1 MDAAEESVIRYFI
14 MRLDDWFLLPEERGN
29 PATEIDSGRP
39 GGVAWTEGNHVEFL
53 VEGATYFAR
62 LAAVISSLG
71 PDEEVRFTDWRGD
84 GDECVADDGPAIAT
98 LMADLCRRGTDV
110 RGLLWRSHS
119 DRLAFSAKDNRRFA
133 VEVTEAGG
141 EVLLDERVRRGGSHH
156 QKLVVIRHPAS
167 PERDVAF
174 VGGID
179 LSHGR
184 GDDSRHQGDRQAIKL
199 DRRYGPHPP
208 WHDAQL
214 EVHGPA
220 VADLDITF
228 RERWEDPTPLNHAGR
243 PRSWISRVMSQ
254 DRLARPLPARL
265 ADPPALGDHAVQVLR
280 TYPSR
285 RPKYPFAPEGER
297 SIARA
302 FSKAIDRARTL
313 IYIEDQYF
321 WSAEI
326 AELLANAL
334 RRNRGLQL
342 IGVVPRYPD
351 KDGRLSGPPSRL
363 AQARAMATVQAAG
376 GSRVGIYDLENEV
389 GTPIYVHA
397 KVCVIDDVWATV
409 GSDNLNRRSWT
420 HDSELSCS
428 VIDSDLDDRA
438 PLDPGGLGDG
448 SRRFARALRLS
459 LWAEHLGRSP
469 EDPELLNLA
478 NCLAL
483 WEDAAREL
491 ASWKTHPGGR
501 ARPPSRV
508 RSHEVAAVP
517 PGSQRWAEVAYRLIF
532 DPDGRPYRLRRRHT
546 F

>member
-1 MDAAEESVIRYFI
+1 

-29 PATEIDSGRP
+29 PATGIDSGRP

-71 PDEEVRFTDWRGD
+71 PDEQVRFTDWRGD
-84 GDECVADDGPAIAT
+84 GDEQVTDGGPAIAT
-98 LMADLCRRGTDV
+98 LIADLCRRGTDV

-156 QKLVVIRHPAS
+156 QKLVVIRHPSS

-184 GDDSRHQGDRQAIKL
+184 GDDSRHQGDPQAIKL
-199 DRRYGPHPP
+199 DQRYGPRPP

-214 EVHGPA
+214 EVRGPA
-220 VADLDITF
+220 VTDLDVTF

-243 PRSWISRVMSQ
+243 PRSWISPLISK

-265 ADPPALGDHAVQVLR
+265 ADPPAVGGHAVQILR

-285 RPKYPFAPEGER
+285 RPKYPFAPQGER

-313 IYIEDQYF
+313 IYLEDQYF

-326 AELLANAL
+326 AQLLANAL
-334 RRNRGLQL
+334 HRNRGLQL

-363 AQARAMATVQAAG
+363 AQARAMAMVQAAG
-376 GSRVGIYDLENEV
+376 GDRVGIYNLENEV
-389 GTPIYVHA
+389 GTPVYVHA

-448 SRRFARALRLS
+448 SRRFARALRLA

-469 EDPELLNLA
+469 QDPELLNLA
-478 NCLAL
+478 NCLGL
-483 WEDAAREL
+483 WEDTASEL
-491 ASWKTHPGGR
+491 ANWKTHPGSR
-501 ARPPSRV
+501 ARPASRV
-508 RSHEVAAVP
+508 RSHEIAAVP

>member
-1 MDAAEESVIRYFI
+1 
-14 MRLDDWFLLPEERGN
+14 
-29 PATEIDSGRP
+29 
-39 GGVAWTEGNHVEFL
+39 
-53 VEGATYFAR
+53 
-62 LAAVISSLG
+62 
-71 PDEEVRFTDWRGD
+71 
-84 GDECVADDGPAIAT
+84 
-98 LMADLCRRGTDV
+98 
-110 RGLLWRSHS
+110 
-119 DRLAFSAKDNRRFA
+119 
-133 VEVTEAGG
+133 
-141 EVLLDERVRRGGSHH
+141 
-156 QKLVVIRHPAS
+156 
-167 PERDVAF
+167 
-174 VGGID
+174 
-179 LSHGR
+179 
-184 GDDSRHQGDRQAIKL
+184 
-199 DRRYGPHPP
+199 
-208 WHDAQL
+208 
-214 EVHGPA
+214 
-220 VADLDITF
+220 
-228 RERWEDPTPLNHAGR
+228 
-243 PRSWISRVMSQ
+243 MSQ

-265 ADPPALGDHAVQVLR
+265 ADPPAQGDHAVQVLR

-313 IYIEDQYF
+313 IYLEDQYF

-389 GTPIYVHA
+389 GTPVYVHA

-448 SRRFARALRLS
+448 SRRFARALRLA
-459 LWAEHLGRSP
+459 LWAEHLGRAP
-469 EDPELLNLA
+469 EDPELLNLTS
-478 NCLAL
+478 CLAL
-483 WEDAAREL
+483 WEDTAREL
-491 ASWKTHPGGR
+491 ASWKTHPGSR

-508 RSHEVAAVP
+508 RSHEIPAVP

-532 DPDGRPYRLRRRHT
+532 DPDGRPYKLRRRRT

>member
-1 MDAAEESVIRYFI
+1 
-14 MRLDDWFLLPEERGN
+14 MRLDDWFLLPDERGN

-53 VEGATYFAR
+53 VEGASYFAR
-62 LAAVISSLG
+62 LATVISSLG
-71 PDEEVRFTDWRGD
+71 PDVEMRFTDWRGD
-84 GDECVADDGPAIAT
+84 GDERVADDGPAIAT

-119 DRLAFSAKDNRRFA
+119 DRLAFSAKDNKRFA
-133 VEVTEAGG
+133 LEVTEAGG

-156 QKLVVIRHPAS
+156 QKLVVIRHPSS
-167 PERDVAF
+167 PEDDVAF

-184 GDDSRHQGDRQAIKL
+184 GDDSRHQGDPQAIKL
-199 DRRYGPHPP
+199 DDRYGPRPP

-214 EVHGPA
+214 EIHGPA
-220 VADLDITF
+220 VADLDVTF

-243 PRSWISRVMSQ
+243 PRSWISRLMSQ
-254 DRLARPLPARL
+254 DRLARPLPAAL
-265 ADPPALGDHAVQVLR
+265 AAPPALGSHAVQVLR

-285 RPKYPFAPEGER
+285 RPRYPFAPEGER

-302 FSKAIDRARTL
+302 FSKAIDRARKL
-313 IYIEDQYF
+313 IYLEDQYF

-326 AELLANAL
+326 AELLASAL
-334 RRNRGLQL
+334 CRNRGLQL

-376 GSRVGIYDLENEV
+376 GHRVGIYDLENEV
-389 GTPIYVHA
+389 GTPVYVHA
-397 KVCVIDDVWATV
+397 KVCIIDDVWATV

-448 SRRFARALRLS
+448 SRRFARDLRLS

-483 WEDAAREL
+483 WEDTAREL
-491 ASWKTHPGGR
+491 ATWKKHPGGR

-508 RSHEVAAVP
+508 RSHEVAPVP
-517 PGSQRWAEVAYRLIF
+517 PANQRWAEVSYRLIF